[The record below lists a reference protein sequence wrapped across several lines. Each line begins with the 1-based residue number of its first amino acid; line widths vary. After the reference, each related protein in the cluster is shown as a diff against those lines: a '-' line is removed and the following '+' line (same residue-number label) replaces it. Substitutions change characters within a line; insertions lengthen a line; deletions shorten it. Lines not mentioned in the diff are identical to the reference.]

1 MKRLQQT
8 AEKSRPRSPRR
19 KDFPRPSSGAAFHS
33 VLAGGIV
40 LRLLVSAYLGYF
52 NNDNHLAVI
61 EYVSRVWLPPHAA
74 QFDQAYHPPLY
85 YFLAAP
91 LFLAG
96 RLAAVQGL
104 SLVLSILT
112 LALIAALIRGLPGLD
127 KKIQPWCLALP
138 AFHPQFI
145 LFGLFISNDTLA
157 IFLGALVFDQCRRAQ
172 TAPTLGN
179 YVLLGT
185 MLGLGLLTKGVF
197 LVFILPLLLLLWLA
211 DRGQGLSGSKIAARL
226 SVFLCIAVV
235 VGCYKYAENLV
246 VYGNP
251 LLSNLDFATWADEQK
266 PTWIGLRS
274 LVDFDIFKLVRH
286 PIASAATVH
295 SYPLMLYGSFWYAFL
310 PESTFRGSL
319 IAPFDRLGSIIYLL
333 ALCPTVLA
341 IIGAGR
347 IGGSWIASRIDR
359 SAADPHARNRTIYD
373 AVLLF
378 TLLLNLLLILSV
390 GWRYDVW
397 SVFQGRLLFPS
408 YFAILAAFGA
418 GLDWSAKSRA
428 GFAAVRALL
437 VALFFIF
444 GVYFLTEFYLA
455 TAYPVSPLTLDHMP
469 YKLDMNA
476 R

>member
-1 MKRLQQT
+1 AGVSHRPGYFRSGRSPPLRGRSIRLGQSAGALAAGNQTARNDHFFRPPRSRPQSDGEFSRAAGGLFYRSRRLAKRGANAPAGKTDLQTKPGNRSGAAREPSAGEHRSNKKYPRRATFHRGDRGKSAGAQSGGRRADRPDKSRRRGEPRMKRLQQT

-179 YVLLGT
+179 YVLL
-185 MLGLGLLTKGVF
+185 
-197 LVFILPLLLLLWLA
+197 
-211 DRGQGLSGSKIAARL
+211 
-226 SVFLCIAVV
+226 
-235 VGCYKYAENLV
+235 
-246 VYGNP
+246 
-251 LLSNLDFATWADEQK
+251 
-266 PTWIGLRS
+266 
-274 LVDFDIFKLVRH
+274 
-286 PIASAATVH
+286 
-295 SYPLMLYGSFWYAFL
+295 
-310 PESTFRGSL
+310 
-319 IAPFDRLGSIIYLL
+319 
-333 ALCPTVLA
+333 
-341 IIGAGR
+341 
-347 IGGSWIASRIDR
+347 
-359 SAADPHARNRTIYD
+359 
-373 AVLLF
+373 
-378 TLLLNLLLILSV
+378 
-390 GWRYDVW
+390 
-397 SVFQGRLLFPS
+397 
-408 YFAILAAFGA
+408 
-418 GLDWSAKSRA
+418 
-428 GFAAVRALL
+428 
-437 VALFFIF
+437 
-444 GVYFLTEFYLA
+444 
-455 TAYPVSPLTLDHMP
+455 
-469 YKLDMNA
+469 
-476 R
+476 